1 MLNKKFVLFY
11 AFFAVLIIVTL
22 TISFIYIKKAE
33 KEEKKEEAEIK
44 EEKKIEEY
52 VEKNKEIKTVKV
64 KMTKS
69 KNGEIIEMSMTDYL
83 KGVLPSEMPPAYNIE
98 ALKAQ
103 AVVAR
108 TYAYE
113 KINANINGTLHKDSD
128 ICDDFAHCQAF
139 HTRDKL
145 ISIWKGRGYSDKTI
159 KEYEKKIA
167 EAIDYTSSV
176 VATYNGQYI
185 KAFFHANSGG
195 KTEGSTEIWGKQN
208 VPYLVPVESK
218 GEENHRYYKS
228 EVRISLDELEKK
240 VNTKTET
247 PCNLRNNSEKV
258 KVLTYTR
265 SGRVNSV
272 KIGENIVE
280 ATSLRTLIGLKST
293 NFNVEVKEN
302 TAIFSVVGYGHGLGM
317 SQTGANYYA
326 KEGYTYD
333 QIIKHYYTGVDITK
347 IGS

>member
-11 AFFAVLIIVTL
+11 AFFAGLLVIALII
-22 TISFIYIKKAE
+22 SCIYIKKAE
-33 KEEKKEEAEIK
+33 EKEEKEKTEVK

-52 VEKNKEIKTVKV
+52 IEKNKEIKTIKV

-69 KNGEIIEMSMTDYL
+69 NKVVEMSMTDYL
-83 KGVLPSEMPPAYNIE
+83 KGVVPSEMPPSYNME

-113 KINANINGTLHKDSD
+113 KINANKNGTLHKDSD
-128 ICDDFAHCQAF
+128 MCDNYAHCQAF
-139 HTRDKL
+139 NTRDQL
-145 ISIWKGRGYSDKTI
+145 IKIWKRRGYSDTTI
-159 KEYEKKIA
+159 KEYERKIA

-176 VATYNGQYI
+176 VVTYDGKYI

-195 KTEGSTEIWGKQN
+195 ITEGSTEIWGKQK

-218 GEENHRYYKS
+218 GEEEHPQYRSQVK
-228 EVRISLDELEKK
+228 ISLSDLEKK
-240 VNTKTET
+240 INEEEEI
-247 PCNLRNNSEKV
+247 PCNLRNNSEKI
-258 KVLTYTR
+258 KVLTYTI

-272 KIGENIVE
+272 KIGDNIVD

-293 NFNVEVKEN
+293 NFKVEIKDD
-302 TAIFSVVGYGHGLGM
+302 TAIFSVTGYGHGLGM

-326 KEGYTYD
+326 KVGYTYD

-347 IGS
+347 LDS